1 MPQFRHCCFFPVSS
15 KGLQQTEQQVSSALG
30 RRNPPAAFATGF
42 NPWQTL
48 RNISKGKSKMMLIR
62 SLRIFH
68 LRVLMLL
75 ALALA
80 PGLCGAA
87 PVRLVVWGM
96 GATAESKDMDAK
108 IRVFEE
114 RHPDIKIAAL
124 SMGAGAMNPQKL
136 MTAIVGGVPPD
147 LVQQDRFTI
156 GDWASRDAFRPLDDL
171 LRADARSTDPFAIRQ
186 KDYVPATWAET
197 VYEGHIYAIPNSTDD
212 RVLYYNRALF
222 RQAGLD
228 PDRPPQTW
236 EELIADAK
244 RLTKRAPNGGYDRM
258 GLVPLFGQGWLYLWS
273 WQEDG
278 EVMSPDGRR
287 CTLDNPQT
295 TQALSALVSWYDALG
310 GVDAINAFSG
320 GFGSDAQDPFITG
333 KLAMRVEGD
342 ALMNSIARFKP
353 DLDFAVAPVPV
364 PEQRLRHAGRFAH
377 DSTWVTWSGGSSL
390 AIPRG
395 AKHVR
400 EAWEFMQWFNSPE
413 ASLIGAQ
420 AQAAYARGKGR
431 LYVPPLFTNIPANQL
446 VFDAYKKTLPPKY
459 LRAKQVST
467 QLLPQTRFRP
477 VTFVGQ
483 KLWDEQ
489 VRAVDRALRH
499 TQTPQQSLAAGGRAV
514 QNELDSVYGREE
526 HPLLPSRPIAVAA
539 LLLVLAGFA
548 ALGLGTA
555 RWMRQRQESSRAE
568 ARAGFLFILPW
579 VFGFVVFTLGPI
591 VASLVLSFCDY
602 DVLHPPR
609 WAGVSNY
616 QALVIQDRPL
626 VLKSLGNAVYLAAV
640 GIPLGMVTSLTMAL
654 LLNTKLRGQQWYR
667 TFFYMPSIVPVVATS
682 VLWAF
687 ILNSDAN
694 RGLVNAAWQATFSH
708 WLGLPPP
715 GWLSV
720 PSWAKP
726 GLIFM
731 GLWGAGGGMIL
742 WLAGLQS
749 ISPTLYEAASLDG
762 AGWWSQFRH
771 VTLPML
777 SPYIFFNLIM
787 GTIGAL
793 QTFETAYILGGTSG
807 GSSTGPDDSL
817 LVPVVYLFN
826 NAFQYFKMGYASA
839 LAWLLF
845 ILILG
850 LTLGQLKLAP
860 RWVHYETEGK

>member
-1 MPQFRHCCFFPVSS
+1 MIIRFIR
-15 KGLQQTEQQVSSALG
+15 TAL
-30 RRNPPAAFATGF
+30 
-42 NPWQTL
+42 
-48 RNISKGKSKMMLIR
+48 
-62 SLRIFH
+62 
-68 LRVLMLL
+68 LL
-75 ALALA
+75 ALALVPSFCTA
-80 PGLCGAA
+80 D

-96 GATAESKDMDAK
+96 ESSAESKDMDAK
-108 IRVFEE
+108 IAVFEQ
-114 RHPDIKIAAL
+114 RHPNIKIAAL

-171 LRADARSTDPFAIRQ
+171 LAADAHSVDPLAIHQ

-197 VYEGHIYAIPNSTDD
+197 LYKGHVFAIPNSTDD
-212 RVLYYNRALF
+212 RMLFYNRTMF

-228 PDRPPQTW
+228 PDKPPQTW
-236 EELIADAK
+236 DELIADAK
-244 RLTKRAPNGGYDRM
+244 QLTKRAPNGGYDRM
-258 GLVPLFGQGWLYLWS
+258 GFVPLYGQGWLYLWS

-278 EVMSPDGRR
+278 EVMSADGRR
-287 CTLDNPQT
+287 CTLANPQT
-295 TQALSALVSWYDALG
+295 VKALSAMVSWYDALG
-310 GVDAINAFSG
+310 GVDAISAFSG
-320 GFGSDAQDPFITG
+320 GFGSDAQDPFLTG

-342 ALMNSIARFKP
+342 ALMNSIARYKP
-353 DLDFAVAPVPV
+353 DLDFAAAPVPV
-364 PEQRLRHAGRFAH
+364 PEERLRHDGRFAH
-377 DSTWVTWSGGSSL
+377 DSTWVTWSGGFSL

-395 AKHVR
+395 AKHAR

-413 ASLIGAQ
+413 ASLIGAR
-420 AQAAYARGKGR
+420 AQATYAHSKDR
-431 LYVPPLFTNIPANQL
+431 LYVPPLFANVKANQL
-446 VFDAYKKTLPPKY
+446 VFDAYKNTLPPKF
-459 LRAKQVST
+459 LKAKLVST
-467 QLLPQTRFRP
+467 ALLPSTKFRP

-483 KLWDEQ
+483 RLWDEQ

-499 TQTPQQSLAAGGRAV
+499 TQTPEQSLVGGQLAV
-514 QNELDSVYGREE
+514 QTELDSVYTREE
-526 HPLLPSRPIAVAA
+526 HPLLASGPVAIVLA
-539 LLLVLAGFA
+539 LLVLAGFT

-555 RWMRQRQESSRAE
+555 RWMRLRQAAARAE

-579 VFGFVVFTLGPI
+579 AFGFLVFTLGPI
-591 VASLVLSFCDY
+591 LASLVLSFCDY
-602 DVLHPPR
+602 DVLHSPR
-609 WAGVSNY
+609 WAGIANY
-616 QALVIQDRPL
+616 QSLVTQDRPL
-626 VLKSLGNAVYLAAV
+626 VLKSLGNALYLAAI
-640 GIPLGMVTSLTMAL
+640 GIPLGMATSLTMAL

-682 VLWAF
+682 VLWEF

-694 RGLVNAAWQATFSH
+694 RGLINALWQATISH
-708 WLGLPPP
+708 WVGLPPP

-762 AGWWSQFRH
+762 ASWGSQFRH
-771 VTLPML
+771 ITLPML
-777 SPYIFFNLIM
+777 SPYIFFNTIM

-793 QTFETAYILGGTSG
+793 QTFETAYILGGTGG

>member
-1 MPQFRHCCFFPVSS
+1 M
-15 KGLQQTEQQVSSALG
+15 
-30 RRNPPAAFATGF
+30 
-42 NPWQTL
+42 
-48 RNISKGKSKMMLIR
+48 MMLIR
-62 SLRIFH
+62 SLRILH
-68 LRVLMLL
+68 LRALLLL

-80 PGLCGAA
+80 PGFCGAA

-108 IRVFEE
+108 IHMFEQ

-171 LRADARSTDPFAIRQ
+171 LQADNRSGDPLAIRR

-197 VYEGHIYAIPNSTDD
+197 IYQGHTYAIPNSTDD
-212 RVLYYNRALF
+212 RVLFYNRALF

-228 PDRPPQTW
+228 PDKPPQTW

-244 RLTKRAPNGGYDRM
+244 QLTKRAPTGGYERM
-258 GLVPLFGQGWLYLWS
+258 GLVPIYGQGWLYLWS

-287 CTLDNPQT
+287 CTLGNPQT
-295 TQALSALVSWYDALG
+295 VQALSALVSWYDALG

-333 KLAMRVEGD
+333 KLAMQVAGD
-342 ALMNSIARFKP
+342 GFMNSIARFNP
-353 DLDFAVAPVPV
+353 DLDFAVVPVPV
-364 PEQRLRHAGRFAH
+364 PEERLRHGGRFAH
-377 DSTWVTWSGGSSL
+377 DSTWVTWSGGFSL

-400 EAWEFMQWFNSPE
+400 EAWEFIQWFNSPE

-431 LYVPPLFTNIPANQL
+431 LYVPPLFANVHANRL
-446 VFDAYKKTLPPKY
+446 VFDAYKSTLPPKY

-499 TQTPQQSLAAGGRAV
+499 TQTPEQSLAAGGRAV

-526 HPLLPSRPIAVAA
+526 HPLLPSWPVAA
-539 LLLVLAGFA
+539 AAALLVLAGFA

-591 VASLVLSFCDY
+591 LASLVLSFCDY

-616 QALVIQDRPL
+616 QALVTEDRPL

-682 VLWAF
+682 VLWEF

-817 LVPVVYLFN
+817 LMPVVYLFN

-850 LTLGQLKLAP
+850 LTLGQLKMAP
-860 RWVHYETEGK
+860 RWVHYETGDK

>member
-1 MPQFRHCCFFPVSS
+1 MSAGPTRALFSFRLLLLLLF
-15 KGLQQTEQQVSSALG
+15 
-30 RRNPPAAFATGF
+30 AFAPHF
-42 NPWQTL
+42 
-48 RNISKGKSKMMLIR
+48 
-62 SLRIFH
+62 
-68 LRVLMLL
+68 
-75 ALALA
+75 
-80 PGLCGAA
+80 CAA
-87 PVRLVVWGM
+87 DPIRLVIWGM
-96 GATAESKDMDAK
+96 ESSAESKDMDAK
-108 IRVFEE
+108 IAIFEQ
-114 RHPDIKIAAL
+114 RHPDIKISAL

-156 GDWASRDAFRPLDDL
+156 GDWASRDAFRPLDDML
-171 LRADARSTDPFAIRQ
+171 KEDAASTDSLAIHQ
-186 KDYVPATWAET
+186 KDYVPAAWTET
-197 VYEGHIYAIPNSTDD
+197 VYKGHVYAIPNDTDD
-212 RVLYYNRALF
+212 RVLFYNRTLF
-222 RQAGLD
+222 KEAGLD
-228 PDRPPQTW
+228 PNKPPQTW

-244 RLTKRAPNGGYDRM
+244 KLTKRSPNGGFERM
-258 GLVPLFGQGWLYLWS
+258 GFVPLYGQGWLYLWS

-278 EVMSPDGRR
+278 EVMSADGRR
-287 CTLDNPQT
+287 CTLGNPQT
-295 TQALSALVSWYDALG
+295 VKALSALVSWYDALG

-342 ALMNSIARFKP
+342 GFMNSVARYNP
-353 DLDFAVAPVPV
+353 DLDFAAAPVPV
-364 PEQRLRHAGRFAH
+364 PAERLHHSGRFAH
-377 DSTWVTWSGGSSL
+377 DSTWVTWSGGHSF
-390 AIPRG
+390 AVPRG
-395 AKHVR
+395 AKHPR
-400 EAWEFMQWFNSPE
+400 EAWKFMQWFNSPE
-413 ASLIGAQ
+413 ASLIGAR
-420 AQAAYARGKGR
+420 AQAAYARNKGR
-431 LYVPPLFTNIPANQL
+431 LYVPPLFANVPANRL
-446 VFDAYKKTLPPKY
+446 VFDAFKSSLPPKY
-459 LRAKQVST
+459 IRAKTVST
-467 QLLPQTRFRP
+467 DLLPQTRFRP

-483 KLWDEQ
+483 RLWDEQ

-499 TQTPQQSLAAGGRAV
+499 SQTPQQSLEAGQVAV
-514 QNELDSVYGREE
+514 QSELDGVYGRET
-526 HPLLPSRPIAVAA
+526 HPLLASGPVAVVVG
-539 LLLVLAGFA
+539 LIVLAGFA
-548 ALGLGTA
+548 ALGIGTA
-555 RWMRQRQESSRAE
+555 RWMRGRQESSQAE

-579 VFGFVVFTLGPI
+579 AFGFVIFTLGPI
-591 VASLVLSFCDY
+591 LASLVLSFCDY
-602 DVLHPPR
+602 DVLHAPR
-609 WAGVSNY
+609 WAGASNY
-616 QALVIQDRPL
+616 QTLVTQDRPL
-626 VLKSLGNAVYLAAV
+626 VLKSLGNAAYLAAV
-640 GIPLGMVTSLTMAL
+640 GIPLGMITSLTMAL

-682 VLWAF
+682 VLWSF

-694 RGLVNAAWQATFSH
+694 RGLVNAAWQATLSH

-839 LAWLLF
+839 IAWLLF

-850 LTLGQLKLAP
+850 LTLGQLKMAP
-860 RWVHYETEGK
+860 RWVHYETGGK

>member
-1 MPQFRHCCFFPVSS
+1 MVI
-15 KGLQQTEQQVSSALG
+15 GL
-30 RRNPPAAFATGF
+30 
-42 NPWQTL
+42 
-48 RNISKGKSKMMLIR
+48 
-62 SLRIFH
+62 
-68 LRVLMLL
+68 LRVFLL
-75 ALALA
+75 VTLIFVTS
-80 PGLCGAA
+80 LCRAD

-96 GATAESKDMDAK
+96 ESSAESKDMDAK
-108 IRVFEE
+108 VLAFEQ
-114 RHPDIKIAAL
+114 RHPNIKIAAL

-136 MTAIVGGVPPD
+136 MTAIVGGVAPD

-171 LRADARSTDPFAIRQ
+171 LQADLRSPDPLAIRQ

-197 VYEGHIYAIPNSTDD
+197 LYQGHVFAIPNDTDD

-222 RQAGLD
+222 KQAGLD
-228 PDRPPQTW
+228 PDKPPQTW
-236 EELIADAK
+236 EEMITDAK
-244 RLTKRAPNGGYDRM
+244 RLTQRAPTGGYDRM
-258 GLVPLFGQGWLYLWS
+258 GLVPIYGQGWLYLWS
-273 WQEDG
+273 WQEGG
-278 EVMSPDGRR
+278 EVMSADGRH

-295 TQALSALVSWYDALG
+295 VKALSSLVSWYDALG
-310 GVDAINAFSG
+310 GVDAINAFAG
-320 GFGSDAQDPFITG
+320 GFGSDADDPFITG

-342 ALMNSIARFKP
+342 SLINAIARYKP
-353 DLDFAVAPVPV
+353 DLDFAVCPVPV
-364 PEQRLRHAGRFAH
+364 PEERLRHEGRFAH
-377 DSTWVTWSGGSSL
+377 DPTWVTWSGGHSF

-400 EAWEFMQWFNSPE
+400 EAWQFIQWFNSPE
-413 ASLIGAQ
+413 ASLIGAR

-431 LYVPPLFTNIPANQL
+431 LYVPPLFANKPANQT
-446 VFDAYKKTLPPKY
+446 VFDAFKGTLPAKY
-459 LRAKQVST
+459 LQAKQVST
-467 QLLPQTRFRP
+467 ALLPQTRFRP

-499 TQTPQQSLAAGGRAV
+499 AQTPEQSLASAQGAV
-514 QNELDSVYGREE
+514 QTELDGVYGRAS
-526 HPLLPSRPIAVAA
+526 HPLLPTRPVAVGIA
-539 LLLVLAGFA
+539 LFVLAGFA
-548 ALGLGTA
+548 ALAIGTA
-555 RWMRQRQESSRAE
+555 RWMRQRQASARAE
-568 ARAGFLFILPW
+568 ARAGFVFILPW

-591 VASLVLSFCDY
+591 LASLMLSFCDY

-609 WAGVSNY
+609 WAGVANY
-616 QALVIQDRPL
+616 QALMTQDRPL
-626 VLKSLGNAVYLAAV
+626 VLKSLGNAAYLAAV

-654 LLNTKLRGQQWYR
+654 LLNTKVRGQQWYR

-682 VLWAF
+682 VLWEF

-694 RGLVNAAWQATFSH
+694 RGLVNAVWLATISH
-708 WLGLPPP
+708 WLALPPP

-749 ISPTLYEAASLDG
+749 IPPTLYEAASLDG

-771 VTLPML
+771 ITLPML

-845 ILILG
+845 VLILG
-850 LTLGQLKLAP
+850 LTLGQLKMAP
-860 RWVHYETEGK
+860 RWVHYETGGK

>member
-1 MPQFRHCCFFPVSS
+1 
-15 KGLQQTEQQVSSALG
+15 
-30 RRNPPAAFATGF
+30 
-42 NPWQTL
+42 
-48 RNISKGKSKMMLIR
+48 MLPSR
-62 SLRIFH
+62 F
-68 LRVLMLL
+68 LRVLLLLLLL
-75 ALALA
+75 AFA
-80 PGLCGAA
+80 PGLCAAA

-96 GATAESKDMDAK
+96 ETSAESKDMDAK
-108 IRVFEE
+108 IHVFEQ

-171 LRADARSTDPFAIRQ
+171 LRADDASGGPLAIRR

-197 VYEGHIYAIPNSTDD
+197 IYQGRTYAIPNSTDD
-212 RVLYYNRALF
+212 RVLFYNRTLF

-228 PDRPPQTW
+228 PDKPPQTW
-236 EELIADAK
+236 EEMIADAK
-244 RLTKRAPNGGYDRM
+244 RLTKRASNGGYDRM
-258 GLVPLFGQGWLYLWS
+258 GLVPIFGQGWLYLWS

-278 EVMSPDGRR
+278 EVMSADGRR
-287 CTLDNPQT
+287 CTLGNPRT
-295 TQALSALVSWYDALG
+295 VQALSALVSWYDALG
-310 GVDAINAFSG
+310 GVDAVNAFAG
-320 GFGSDAQDPFITG
+320 GFGTDAQDPFITG

-342 ALMNSIARFKP
+342 GFMNSIARFKP
-353 DLDFAVAPVPV
+353 DLDFAVVPVPV
-364 PEQRLRHAGRFAH
+364 PEERLRRAGRFAH
-377 DSTWVTWSGGSSL
+377 DSPWVTWSGGFSL

-413 ASLIGAQ
+413 ASLIGAR
-420 AQAAYARGKGR
+420 AQAAYARSKGR
-431 LYVPPLFTNIPANQL
+431 LYVPPLFAEIPANQL
-446 VFDAYKKTLPPKY
+446 VFDAYKGTLPPKY
-459 LRAKQVST
+459 LRAKLIST
-467 QLLPQTRFRP
+467 NLLPQTRFRP

-499 TQTPQQSLAAGGRAV
+499 AQTPEQSLAAGQSAV
-514 QNELDSVYGREE
+514 QVELDSVYGRES
-526 HPLLPSRPIAVAA
+526 HPLLASRPVAIAIS
-539 LLLVLAGFA
+539 LLVLAGFA
-548 ALGLGTA
+548 ALGLGTV
-555 RWMRQRQESSRAE
+555 RWMSRQQASSRAE
-568 ARAGFLFILPW
+568 ARAGFVFILPW
-579 VFGFVVFTLGPI
+579 VFGFIVFTLGPI
-591 VASLVLSFCDY
+591 LASLVLSFCDY

-609 WAGVSNY
+609 WAGISNY
-616 QALVIQDRPL
+616 QTLVTQDRPL
-626 VLKSLGNAVYLAAV
+626 VLKSLGNALYLAAV

-682 VLWAF
+682 VLWEF

-694 RGLVNAAWQATFSH
+694 RGLVNAVWQATLSH

-826 NAFQYFKMGYASA
+826 NAFQYFKMGYASS

-850 LTLGQLKLAP
+850 LTLGQLKMAP
-860 RWVHYETEGK
+860 RWVHYETGGK

>member
-1 MPQFRHCCFFPVSS
+1 
-15 KGLQQTEQQVSSALG
+15 
-30 RRNPPAAFATGF
+30 
-42 NPWQTL
+42 
-48 RNISKGKSKMMLIR
+48 
-62 SLRIFH
+62 
-68 LRVLMLL
+68 MLL

>member
-1 MPQFRHCCFFPVSS
+1 M
-15 KGLQQTEQQVSSALG
+15 
-30 RRNPPAAFATGF
+30 
-42 NPWQTL
+42 
-48 RNISKGKSKMMLIR
+48 
-62 SLRIFH
+62 
-68 LRVLMLL
+68 
-75 ALALA
+75 
-80 PGLCGAA
+80 
-87 PVRLVVWGM
+87 
-96 GATAESKDMDAK
+96 
-108 IRVFEE
+108 
-114 RHPDIKIAAL
+114 
-124 SMGAGAMNPQKL
+124 
-136 MTAIVGGVPPD
+136 
-147 LVQQDRFTI
+147 QQDRFTI

-171 LRADARSTDPFAIRQ
+171 LQADARSGDPLAIRQ

-197 VYEGHIYAIPNSTDD
+197 LYKGHVYAIPNSTDD
-212 RVLYYNRALF
+212 RVLFYNRTLF

-228 PDRPPQTW
+228 PDKPPQTW
-236 EELIADAK
+236 EELLADAK
-244 RLTKRAPNGGYDRM
+244 LLTKRAPTGGYDRM
-258 GLVPLFGQGWLYLWS
+258 GFVPLFGQGWLYLWS

-278 EVMSPDGRR
+278 EVMSADGRR

-295 TQALSALVSWYDALG
+295 LQALSTLVHWYDALG
-310 GVDAINAFSG
+310 GVDAINAFAG
-320 GFGSDAQDPFITG
+320 GFGSEAQDPFITG

-342 ALMNSIARFKP
+342 GLMNSIARYKP
-353 DLDFAVAPVPV
+353 DLDFGVVPVPV
-364 PEQRLRHAGRFAH
+364 PEDRLRHEGRFAH
-377 DSTWVTWSGGSSL
+377 DPTWVTWSGGFSL

-420 AQAAYARGKGR
+420 AQAAYARDKGR

-446 VFDAYKKTLPPKY
+446 VFDSYKNTLPSKY
-459 LRAKQVST
+459 LRAKEVST
-467 QLLPQTRFRP
+467 ALLPDTKFRP

-499 TQTPQQSLAAGGRAV
+499 TQTPEQSLAEGQQAV
-514 QNELDSVYGREE
+514 QSDLNSVYSRET
-526 HPLLPSRPIAVAA
+526 HPLLPSGSVAVALA
-539 LLLVLAGFA
+539 LLVLIGFA

-555 RWMRQRQESSRAE
+555 RWMARQQASRRVE
-568 ARAGFLFILPW
+568 ARAGFIFILPW

-591 VASLVLSFCDY
+591 LASLVLSFCDY

-616 QALVIQDRPL
+616 QALVTSDRTL
-626 VLKSLGNAVYLAAV
+626 VLKSLGNAAYLAAV

-654 LLNTKLRGQQWYR
+654 LLNTKIRGQQWYR

-682 VLWAF
+682 VLWEF

-694 RGLVNAAWQATFSH
+694 RGLINAAWQATISH
-708 WLGLPPP
+708 WFGLPPP

-720 PSWAKP
+720 PAWAKP
-726 GLIFM
+726 GLILT

-749 ISPTLYEAASLDG
+749 IPPTLYEAASLDG

-793 QTFETAYILGGTSG
+793 QTFETAYILGGTG
-807 GSSTGPDDSL
+807 NGSSTGPDDSL
-817 LVPVVYLFN
+817 LVPVIYLFN

-850 LTLGQLKLAP
+850 LTLGQLKMAP
-860 RWVHYETEGK
+860 RWVHYETGGK